1 MKLKRMLLISL
12 CAICSMVTFA
22 QTAQQ
27 VLDKTAAIISRKG
40 GACANFS
47 MSSSKYGSA
56 SGSIAIKGNKFNA
69 RTPQAIVW
77 FDGKTQWSYMKK
89 TNEVNVSKPTQAQ
102 QMSMNPYTFINIYK
116 TGYNMSMKTIGK
128 NYEVHLIAHNQKR
141 SIAEMYITINKES
154 YVPSLVKMRQGNNW
168 STITISNFQAKNIPN
183 STFVFK
189 SKDFPSAEIVDLR

>member
-12 CAICSMVTFA
+12 CALCSMVTFA

-154 YVPSLVKMRQGNNW
+154 YVPSQVKMRQGNNW
-168 STITISNFQAKNIPN
+168 STIIISNFQAKNIPN

>member
-12 CAICSMVTFA
+12 CALCSMVTFA

-154 YVPSLVKMRQGNNW
+154 YVPSQVKMRQGNNW

>member
-1 MKLKRMLLISL
+1 
-12 CAICSMVTFA
+12 
-22 QTAQQ
+22 
-27 VLDKTAAIISRKG
+27 
-40 GACANFS
+40 

-141 SIAEMYITINKES
+141 SIAEMYITISKES
-154 YVPSLVKMRQGNNW
+154 YVPSQVKMRQGNNW

-189 SKDFPSAEIVDLR
+189 RKDFPSAEIVDLR

>member
-12 CAICSMVTFA
+12 CALCSMVTFA

-69 RTPQAIVW
+69 RTPQLIVW

-141 SIAEMYITINKES
+141 SIAEMYITISKES
-154 YVPSLVKMRQGNNW
+154 YIPSQVKMRQGNNW
-168 STITISNFQAKNIPN
+168 STIIISNFQAKNIPN

>member
-116 TGYNMSMKTIGK
+116 TGYNMSIKTIGK

-154 YVPSLVKMRQGNNW
+154 YVPSQVKMRQGNNW

>member
-154 YVPSLVKMRQGNNW
+154 YVPSQVKMRQGNNW